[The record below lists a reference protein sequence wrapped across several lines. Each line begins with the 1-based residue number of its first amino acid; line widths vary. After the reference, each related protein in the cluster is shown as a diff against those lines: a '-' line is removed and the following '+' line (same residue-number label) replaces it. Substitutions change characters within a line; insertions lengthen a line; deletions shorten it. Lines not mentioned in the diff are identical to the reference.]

1 MSYEAV
7 VGCEELKRVDKMKHK
22 KTRPKPKQASVESPY
37 HPEVR
42 ILCRLDSKELRD
54 LLKNLHKV
62 RTPKAL
68 TKAINSYL
76 DAIKAAETSYNR
88 RLSRYEAQR
97 VAIRIR
103 TKILEN
109 NPGLDIPKVPITKDD
124 ALFAILDWCADVCSY
139 LASNDVRAK
148 KPAEREWDTTPA
160 KDEKEKAAINVHISG
175 DVQAESVQ
183 IGHDSSIQK
192 QTVTGEKKRGGVKKL
207 LKIIAAIVGFLAAL
221 FTCLGY
227 LLGWLGPIKAF
238 FTR

>member
-1 MSYEAV
+1 MEKAEIRHIERA
-7 VGCEELKRVDKMKHK
+7 VGCEGLKRVDKMKHK
-22 KTRPKPKQASVESPY
+22 KTRPKPKQASVESSY

-54 LLKNLHKV
+54 LLKNLHEV

-76 DAIKAAETSYNR
+76 DAIKATETSYNR

-139 LASNDVRAK
+139 LADMMSSK
-148 KPAEREWDTTPA
+148 QEPAEPEQKGTLGKP
-160 KDEKEKAAINVHISG
+160 EKESW
-175 DVQAESVQ
+175 
-183 IGHDSSIQK
+183 
-192 QTVTGEKKRGGVKKL
+192 RWKL
-207 LKIIAAIVGFLAAL
+207 YGKTL
-221 FTCLGY
+221 
-227 LLGWLGPIKAF
+227 KAF
-238 FTR
+238 FDSILGKFGA